1 MKIKRLVLDGML
13 LAVMII
19 CSQLT
24 IPLPLI
30 PITLQTFAVGII
42 ASLLPLVDGFQV
54 ILIYILM
61 GAVGLPVYAGFSS
74 GVAVFLG
81 PTGGYL
87 VSFVIY
93 QLITAA

>member
-1 MKIKRLVLDGML
+1 MQTMKIHRFVLDGML

-42 ASLLPLVDGFQV
+42 ASVTNIGSQLV
-54 ILIYILM
+54 LIF
-61 GAVGLPVYAGFSS
+61 GAIVDKL
-74 GVAVFLG
+74 
-81 PTGGYL
+81 
-87 VSFVIY
+87 
-93 QLITAA
+93 TAIPKT